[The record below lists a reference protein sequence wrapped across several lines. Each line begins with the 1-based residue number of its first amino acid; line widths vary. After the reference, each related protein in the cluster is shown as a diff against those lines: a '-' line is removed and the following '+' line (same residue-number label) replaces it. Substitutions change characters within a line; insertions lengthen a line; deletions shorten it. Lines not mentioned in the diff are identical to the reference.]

1 MQKYYFW
8 GSIDRWRTIQI
19 VNFRK
24 FRRRIK
30 DDMESDLP
38 MCKNIIFGEVLIIQE
53 QSISNFPKFS

>member
-38 MCKNIIFGEVLIIQE
+38 MCKNIIFGKVDRSRTTDQ
-53 QSISNFPKFS
+53 